1 MITKITGTLVG
12 LTEEIAIFSI
22 PPFEYEVSI
31 PDYTRRHLQAEL
43 NQVVAL
49 HTLYSIDGNAAQ
61 GGKLTPK
68 LIGFLSTI
76 ERDFFELICSVDGLG
91 AKKAL
96 RAMVRPV
103 QDLAVMI
110 EQQDAK
116 GLSALPGIGPATAER
131 MIAKLRRKMPKFA
144 LLVRRDG
151 PVAEPLPPGM
161 VEETFQALVVLGHAE
176 ADAHRLIE
184 QILAGG
190 KKFKDTESMIQA
202 IYQKQTGNAADGS

>member
-1 MITKITGTLVG
+1 MITKITGTLVN
-12 LTEEIAIFSI
+12 LTEEIAVFSV

-31 PDYTRRHLQAEL
+31 PDYTRRHLQSEL
-43 NQVVAL
+43 NKPVSL

-68 LIGFLSTI
+68 LIGFMSTI
-76 ERDFFELICSVDGLG
+76 ERDFFELVCSVDGLG

-103 QDLAVMI
+103 QDIAVMI

-144 LLVRRDG
+144 LLVRRDVPG
-151 PVAEPLPPGM
+151 AELQQPG
-161 VEETFQALVVLGHAE
+161 VIEETFQALMVLGHQE

-184 QILAGG
+184 ATIAGG

-202 IYQKQTGNAADGS
+202 IYQKQSGAKSE

>member
-1 MITKITGTLVG
+1 LITKISGVLVN
-12 LTEEIAIFSI
+12 LTEEIAVFSV

-31 PDYTRRHLQAEL
+31 PDYTRRHLQSEL
-43 NQVVAL
+43 NKPVSL
-49 HTLYSIDGNAAQ
+49 HTLHTIDGNAAQ

-68 LIGFLSTI
+68 LIGFLTTI
-76 ERDFFELICSVDGLG
+76 ERDFFELVCSVDGLG

-144 LLVRRDG
+144 LLVRREVPG
-151 PVAEPLPPGM
+151 AEVQQPGV
-161 VEETFQALVVLGHAE
+161 VEETYQALVVLGHSEAE
-176 ADAHRLIE
+176 AHRLIE
-184 QILAGG
+184 QALAGG

-202 IYQKQTGNAADGS
+202 IYQKQSGAST

>member
-1 MITKITGTLVG
+1 MITKISGVLVG
-12 LTEEIAIFSI
+12 LTEEIAVFSV

-31 PDYTRRHLQAEL
+31 PDYTRRHLQSEL
-43 NQVVAL
+43 NKPVSL
-49 HTLYSIDGNAAQ
+49 HTLYTIDGNAAQ

-68 LIGFLSTI
+68 LVGFLSTI
-76 ERDFFELICSVDGLG
+76 ERDFFELVCSVDGLG

-103 QDLAVMI
+103 QDIAVMI

-131 MIAKLRRKMPKFA
+131 MIAKLRRRMPKFA
-144 LLVRRDG
+144 LLVRR
-151 PVAEPLPPGM
+151 VVPGADIQQPGV
-161 VEETFQALVVLGHAE
+161 VEETYQALVVLGHTE

-184 QILAGG
+184 QAIAGG

-202 IYQKQTGNAADGS
+202 IYQKQTGVTD

>member
-1 MITKITGTLVG
+1 MITKISGVLVG
-12 LTEEIAIFSI
+12 LTEEIAIFSV

-31 PDYTRRHLQAEL
+31 PDYTRRHLQSEL
-43 NQVVAL
+43 NKPVSL
-49 HTLYSIDGNAAQ
+49 HTLYTIDGNAAQ

-68 LIGFLSTI
+68 LVGFLTTI
-76 ERDFFELICSVDGLG
+76 ERDFFELVCSVDGLG

-103 QDLAVMI
+103 QDIAVMI

-144 LLVRRDG
+144 LLVRRE
-151 PVAEPLPPGM
+151 VPGADVQQTGV
-161 VEETFQALVVLGHAE
+161 VEETYQALVVLGHNEAE
-176 ADAHRLIE
+176 AHRLIE
-184 QILAGG
+184 QALAGS
-190 KKFKDTESMIQA
+190 KKFKDTESLIQA
-202 IYQKQTGNAADGS
+202 IYQKQTGAKE